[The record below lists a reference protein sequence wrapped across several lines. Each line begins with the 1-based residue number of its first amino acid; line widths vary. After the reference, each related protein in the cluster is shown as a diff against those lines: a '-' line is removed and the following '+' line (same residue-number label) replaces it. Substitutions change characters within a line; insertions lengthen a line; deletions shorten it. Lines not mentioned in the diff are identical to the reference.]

1 MSSNVLPLPPRA
13 PRANTPPWLRT
24 VAEWLLRVS
33 GWKMAGQWPDLDKMV
48 VVGAPHSTAWDGI
61 YGLIA
66 KVAMD
71 LHIVFMGKQEVFFWP
86 LGPLLKWL
94 GGIPVNR
101 ASPGGIAEQVAEQLI
116 QAERMWFV
124 LAPEGT
130 RKAVTQWKPGFWK
143 IAKKADLPVVCV
155 YFDYPSKTIG
165 VGKVFE
171 LSEDMEADIAAI
183 RAWYAPYQGK
193 HRGV

>member
-1 MSSNVLPLPPRA
+1 MPTVLPLPPSA
-13 PRANTPPWLRT
+13 PRANTPKWLVILAT
-24 VAEWLLRVS
+24 AVLKTI
-33 GWKMAGQWPDLDKMV
+33 GWKMSGEWPDLKKFV
-48 VVGAPHSTAWDGI
+48 AIGAPHSSAWDGI
-61 YGLIA
+61 IGLFA

-71 LHIVFMGKQEVFFWP
+71 LHIVFMGKQEAFFWP

-101 ASPGGIAEQVAEQLI
+101 SAPAGIAEQVAQQLI
-116 QAERMWFV
+116 DAEQMWFV

-130 RKAVTQWKPGFWK
+130 RKAVTHWKTGFWK
-143 IAKKADLPVVCV
+143 IAKQANLPVVCV

-165 VGKVFE
+165 VGKVFA
-171 LSEDMEADIAAI
+171 LSEDMDADLAAI

>member
-1 MSSNVLPLPPRA
+1 MNSNVLPLPPRA
-13 PRANTPPWLRT
+13 PRANTPAWLRSL
-24 VAEWLLRVS
+24 AEWLLRRS
-33 GWKMAGQWPDLDKMV
+33 GWKMAGQWPDLDKVV
-48 VVGAPHSTAWDGI
+48 VVGAPHSSAWDGI

-101 ASPGGIAEQVAEQLI
+101 ASPGGIADQVARQLLES
-116 QAERMWFV
+116 ERMWFV

-130 RKAVTQWKPGFWK
+130 RKAVMQWKSGFWK
-143 IAKKADLPVVCV
+143 IAKQANVPVVCV

-165 VGKVFE
+165 VGKQFE
-171 LSEDMEADIAAI
+171 LTEDMEADIARI

>member
-1 MSSNVLPLPPRA
+1 MKSNVIPLPPNA
-13 PRANTPPWLRT
+13 PRANTPAWLR
-24 VAEWLLRVS
+24 VLAECLLAVS
-33 GWKMAGQWPDLDKMV
+33 GWKMAGEWPDLKKMV
-48 VVGAPHSTAWDGI
+48 VVGAPHSSAWDGI

-86 LGPLLKWL
+86 LGKLLRWL

-101 ASPGGIAEQVAEQLI
+101 AQPGGIADQVARQLSN
-116 QAERMWFV
+116 AERMWFV

-130 RKAVTQWKPGFWK
+130 RRAVEHWKPGFWK
-143 IAKKADLPVVCV
+143 IAKQANLPVVCV

-165 VGKVFE
+165 VGKVFA
-171 LSEDMEADIAAI
+171 LSDDMEADIAAI
-183 RAWYAPYQGK
+183 RAWYAPYIGK

>member
-1 MSSNVLPLPPRA
+1 MPTVLALPPSA
-13 PRANTPPWLRT
+13 PRANTPKWLISVATT
-24 VAEWLLRVS
+24 VLNLI
-33 GWKMAGQWPDLDKMV
+33 GWKMVGEWPDLKKMV
-48 VVGAPHSTAWDGI
+48 VIGAPHSTAWDGI
-61 YGLIA
+61 IGLFA

-71 LHIVFMGKQEVFFWP
+71 LHIVFMGKQEAFFWP

-94 GGIPVNR
+94 GGLPVNR
-101 ASPGGIAEQVAEQLI
+101 KAPGGIAEQIAKQLTDAEQ
-116 QAERMWFV
+116 MWFV

-130 RKAVTQWKPGFWK
+130 RKAVTHWKTGFWK
-143 IAKKADLPVVCV
+143 IAKQANLPVVCL

-171 LSEDMEADIAAI
+171 LTNDMDADIAAI
-183 RAWYAPYQGK
+183 RQWYAPYQGL

>member
-1 MSSNVLPLPPRA
+1 MNSNVLPLPPRA
-13 PRANTPPWLRT
+13 PRANTPAWLRRL
-24 VAEWLLRVS
+24 AEWLLRLS

-48 VVGAPHSTAWDGI
+48 VVGAPHSSAWDGI

-116 QAERMWFV
+116 HAERMWFV

-130 RKAVTQWKPGFWK
+130 RKAVAQWKPGFWK
-143 IAKKADLPVVCV
+143 IAKKANLPVVCV

-171 LSEDMEADIAAI
+171 LSDDMESDIAAI

>member
-1 MSSNVLPLPPRA
+1 MPTVLPLPPSA
-13 PRANTPPWLRT
+13 PRANTPKWLVKLAT
-24 VAEWLLRVS
+24 TILNVM
-33 GWKMAGQWPDLDKMV
+33 GWQMVGEWPDLKKV
-48 VVGAPHSTAWDGI
+48 VVIGAPHSSAWDGI
-61 YGLIA
+61 IGLFA

-71 LHIVFMGKQEVFFWP
+71 LHIVFMGKQEAFFWP
-86 LGPLLKWL
+86 LGKLLIWL

-101 ASPGGIAEQVAEQLI
+101 KNPGGIAEQVAERLI
-116 QAERMWFV
+116 RAEQMWFV

-130 RKAVTQWKPGFWK
+130 RKAVTHWKPGFWK
-143 IAKKADLPVVCV
+143 IAKQANLPVACL

-171 LSEDMEADIAAI
+171 LSDDMQADMAEIKK
-183 RAWYAPYQGK
+183 WYAPYQGL

>member
-1 MSSNVLPLPPRA
+1 MPTVLPLPPSA
-13 PRANTPPWLRT
+13 PRANTPKWLVILAT
-24 VAEWLLRVS
+24 AVLKTI
-33 GWKMAGQWPDLDKMV
+33 GWKMSGEWPDLKKFV
-48 VVGAPHSTAWDGI
+48 AIGAPHSSAWDGI
-61 YGLIA
+61 IGLFA

-71 LHIVFMGKQEVFFWP
+71 LHIVFMGKQEAFFWP

-101 ASPGGIAEQVAEQLI
+101 SAPAGIAEQVAQQLI
-116 QAERMWFV
+116 DAEQMWFV

-130 RKAVTQWKPGFWK
+130 RKAVTHWKTGFWK
-143 IAKKADLPVVCV
+143 IAKQANLPVVCV

-171 LSEDMEADIAAI
+171 LSEDMDADLAAI

>member
-1 MSSNVLPLPPRA
+1 MKSNVIPLPPNA
-13 PRANTPPWLRT
+13 PRANTPAWLRKL
-24 VAEWLLRVS
+24 AEYLLAVS
-33 GWKMAGQWPDLDKMV
+33 GWKMAGEWPDLKRVV
-48 VVGAPHSTAWDGI
+48 VVGAPHSSAWDGI

-86 LGPLLKWL
+86 LGKLLRWL

-101 ASPGGIAEQVAEQLI
+101 AQPGGIAEQVAQQLI

-130 RKAVTQWKPGFWK
+130 RRAVQHWKPGFWK
-143 IAKKADLPVVCV
+143 IAKQAQLPVVCV

-171 LSEDMEADIAAI
+171 LSDDMDADIAAI
-183 RAWYAPYQGK
+183 RSWYTPYVGK

>member
-1 MSSNVLPLPPRA
+1 MKSKVIPLPPNA
-13 PRANTPPWLRT
+13 PRANTPAWLR
-24 VAEWLLRVS
+24 VLAEYLLSIS
-33 GWKMAGQWPDLDKMV
+33 GWKMAGEWPDLKKMV
-48 VVGAPHSTAWDGI
+48 VVGAPHSSAWDGI

-71 LHIVFMGKQEVFFWP
+71 LHIVFMGKQDVFFWP
-86 LGPLLKWL
+86 LGKLLRWL

-101 ASPGGIAEQVAEQLI
+101 AQPGGIADQVAQQLSN
-116 QAERMWFV
+116 AERMWFV

-130 RKAVTQWKPGFWK
+130 RRAVEHWKPGFWK
-143 IAKKADLPVVCV
+143 IAKQASLPVVCV

-165 VGKVFE
+165 VGKLFE
-171 LSEDMEADIAAI
+171 LSDDMDADIAAI
-183 RAWYAPYQGK
+183 RAWYAPYVGK

>member
-1 MSSNVLPLPPRA
+1 MKSKVIPLPPNA
-13 PRANTPPWLRT
+13 PRANTPAWLR
-24 VAEWLLRVS
+24 VLAEYLLSVS
-33 GWKMAGQWPDLDKMV
+33 GWKMAGEWPDLKKMV
-48 VVGAPHSTAWDGI
+48 VVGAPHSSAWDGI

-86 LGPLLKWL
+86 LGKLLRWL

-101 ASPGGIAEQVAEQLI
+101 AQPGGIADQVAQQLSN
-116 QAERMWFV
+116 AERMWFV

-130 RKAVTQWKPGFWK
+130 RRAVEHWKPGFWK
-143 IAKKADLPVVCV
+143 IAKQANLPVVCV

-165 VGKVFE
+165 VGKLFE
-171 LSEDMEADIAAI
+171 LSDDMDADIAAI
-183 RAWYAPYQGK
+183 RAWYAPYVGK